1 MMRTKLR
8 IGALAVAVYMALS
21 LTGVPETLAKNAP
34 FSVNA
39 EEISYDMKTGD
50 GITQGKTTIVQDNSV
65 TVAQGGGIFNSK
77 NKTGHLRGG
86 VDSKR
91 GDEHLSSAELIM
103 HDENFLSAVG
113 DAVITKGDKTLN
125 AYQVDY
131 HKDSQFMETIGNTAR
146 LSSTDGSWLNA
157 AKITYDMNAGV
168 ANATGGVT
176 LASPPKELTGAG
188 DRAVYETKNDGYIEL
203 IGHATATQEG
213 NSVSGNRLRI
223 TNVGDH
229 TQALGNVRLVYY
241 PKSKESS
248 TIGASLGLKPSLV
261 SVAKSEVPL
270 SEVAGSPAD
279 NVIREQQTDMS
290 AAVQAVNESAQAAAG
305 KAEVGA

>member
-1 MMRTKLR
+1 MMKIKLR
-8 IGALAVAVYMALS
+8 
-21 LTGVPETLAKNAP
+21 TGVLVLAACLAFSLMTGAEAKNAP
-34 FSVNA
+34 FSVSADELN
-39 EEISYDMKTGD
+39 YDMKTGD
-50 GITQGKTTIVQDNSV
+50 GSATGKTTIIQDGAV
-65 TVAQGGGIFNSK
+65 TVAQGGGTFNSK
-77 NKTGHLRGG
+77 TKSGHLKGG
-86 VDSKR
+86 VDGKR
-91 GDEHLSSAELIM
+91 GDEHLSSSELII
-103 HDENFLSAVG
+103 HDENFISAIG
-113 DAVITKGDKTLN
+113 DAEITKGDKTLN

-131 HKDSQFMETIGNTAR
+131 HKDSQFMETIGDRAR

-157 AKITYDMNAGV
+157 SKITYDMNAGV

-176 LASPPKELTGAG
+176 LASPPRDLTGAG

-203 IGHATATQEG
+203 IGNAKATQDG

-261 SVAKSEVPL
+261 SVAKTEVPL
-270 SEVAGSPAD
+270 SVVAGDPAG
-279 NVIREQQTDMS
+279 NVIKEQQADMS
-290 AAVQAVNESAQAAAG
+290 AAVAAVNEAAQAAAG
-305 KAEVGA
+305 QAEVSA